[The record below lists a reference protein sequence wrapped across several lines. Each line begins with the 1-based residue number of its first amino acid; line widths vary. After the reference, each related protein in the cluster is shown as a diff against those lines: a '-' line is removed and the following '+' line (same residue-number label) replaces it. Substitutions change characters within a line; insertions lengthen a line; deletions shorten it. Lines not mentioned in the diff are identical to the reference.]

1 MLSPGFPGSEHF
13 TQSVTCTDGTPFAG
27 PRSTAMAQAP
37 AFQRGGKV
45 VVRGCGS
52 LFGGGHGGCVSQ
64 VRGNR
69 EDAFGCGRRGRGA
82 SAERP
87 HIPVEKLGGKARRR
101 WSQHDSRMDEGG
113 CGFGPKVVKYAN
125 RSWTSDLRV
134 AGHIARV
141 VAIQVGR
148 AACHS
153 RYLRS
158 RPLPSVASVPPQV
171 LSKRSR

>member
-1 MLSPGFPGSEHF
+1 M
-13 TQSVTCTDGTPFAG
+13 
-27 PRSTAMAQAP
+27 
-37 AFQRGGKV
+37 
-45 VVRGCGS
+45 
-52 LFGGGHGGCVSQ
+52 SQ

-69 EDAFGCGRRGRGA
+69 EDAFGFGRRGRGA

-134 AGHIARV
+134 WATSQELWQSKSGE
-141 VAIQVGR
+141 
-148 AACHS
+148 
-153 RYLRS
+153 
-158 RPLPSVASVPPQV
+158 RPVT
-171 LSKRSR
+171 